1 MARRGGTQTVTACRE
16 VQVDEVRRAVAH
28 LCREANQVLPRDVR
42 AALEE
47 AGRREESPVGRE
59 VLSQLAENARIA
71 GEGLY
76 PICQDTGF
84 TVVFVELGQD
94 VHLVGGPLE
103 EAVNAGVR
111 EGYVGGFLRKSILSH
126 PWLGGNTGDNTPAVI
141 HVDLVPG
148 DHIRLRVL
156 PKGGGSE
163 NKSALAMLRPADGL
177 EGAKRFVLDTVRR
190 AGPDAC
196 PPLIVG
202 VGIGGTFDHVA
213 YLAKKAILRPV
224 GEHHPRPEVAD
235 LERELSAAIA
245 DLGLGPAGMGGR
257 VTALW
262 VAVEIFPRHI
272 ASFPVAVNIQCHAA
286 RRGETTV

>member
-1 MARRGGTQTVTACRE
+1 MAPLRE
-16 VQVDEVRRAVAH
+16 VHVDEIRRAIAR
-28 LCREANQVLPRDVR
+28 LCREANHDLPADVM
-42 AALEE
+42 AALEGAE
-47 AGRREESPVGRE
+47 RREESPVGRE
-59 VLSQLAENARIA
+59 VLAQLTENARIA
-71 GEGLY
+71 REGLY

-94 VHLVGGPLE
+94 VHLVGGSLGD
-103 EAVNAGVR
+103 AVNEGVR
-111 EGYVGGFLRKSILSH
+111 EGYVGGFLRKSILAH

-141 HVDLVPG
+141 HVDVVPG
-148 DHIRLRVL
+148 DRVRLLVL

-177 EGAKRFVLDTVRR
+177 EGAKGFVLDTVRR

-202 VGIGGTFDHVA
+202 VGIGGTFDQVA

-224 GEHHPRPEVAD
+224 GEHHPRPEVAE
-235 LERELSAAIA
+235 LERELFAAVA

-286 RRGETTV
+286 RRREMTI